1 LTDEAVVVVSRLALV
16 VTRRLLD
23 RGRSRGTRPDLGR
36 SGSVTDLVLALQRA
50 AGNRAVAGAVAAG
63 TLPGVPML
71 QRAPGATALTGQTVT
86 SKSGVATTVTR
97 VVGLSDGYEERWM
110 ATAVARLTK
119 TEPAATLQRAD
130 TGRWYAVE
138 VSAPIAAGQIA
149 GVPGAVL
156 SSAYGLPSLA
166 GLAQVTTTVA
176 QLKARLGVLK
186 ATKPQGK
193 QAARLHQ
200 DELSAVVSQ
209 LNQENVRRMAL
220 VFGVADSEV
229 NLIRSK
235 IGKASGRINVI
246 GAPDLNSPSGSHGPV
261 AGQKDLAFHPDLVTA
276 IDLNEDKL
284 DDPARAQATL
294 FHEAHHLKDIRFAQ
308 DWVRAYQKERGA
320 LWISGSA
327 GVKPFQAWLAIQVTK
342 KRLTAGDAQLVV
354 DESVDVTATTEA
366 RANIHTFLTVL
377 QLGDANQAATLL
389 RAYARALPPVG
400 TQYGAPPAKS
410 PVTSELVSE
419 LKTAYRTLPTPL
431 RAAYRSAVKDAVAAN
446 PTAWIKALT
455 IR

>member
-1 LTDEAVVVVSRLALV
+1 MEVVVVSRLPV
-16 VTRRLLD
+16 VAIRR
-23 RGRSRGTRPDLGR
+23 RPTGGSPRAPKPDPAR
-36 SGSVTDLVLALQRA
+36 SGSVTDRVLALQRTV
-50 AGNRAVAGAVAAG
+50 GNRAVAGAVAAG
-63 TLPGVPML
+63 TLPGVPVL
-71 QRAPGATALTGQTVT
+71 QRAPGAALIGQTVT
-86 SKSGVATTVTR
+86 SRSGVAVTVTR
-97 VVGLSDGYEERWM
+97 VVGQGDGYEERWM

-119 TEPAATLQRAD
+119 TEPAAAVQRAD

-138 VSAPIAAGQIA
+138 VSASVPAGPVTSTA
-149 GVPGAVL
+149 GGVV

-166 GLAQVTTTVA
+166 ALAQLTTSVT
-176 QLKARLGVLK
+176 QLKARLAVLK
-186 ATKPQGK
+186 TTKPEGRQEVK
-193 QAARLHQ
+193 AHQ

-220 VFGVADSEV
+220 VFGVSDTEV

-235 IGKASGRINVI
+235 VGKASGQINVI

-294 FHEAHHLKDIRFAQ
+294 FHEAHHLNDIRFAQ
-308 DWVRAYQKERGA
+308 DWVRTYQKETKA
-320 LWISGSA
+320 LWVSGSA
-327 GVKPFQAWLAIQVTK
+327 GVKPFQKYLEAQVTK

-377 QLGDANQAATLL
+377 QLGDVQRAATLL
-389 RAYARALPPVG
+389 QAYARALPPVG
-400 TQYGAPPAKS
+400 KQYGAPPAKS
-410 PVTSELVSE
+410 AVVSELVAE
-419 LKTAYRTLPTPL
+419 LKTAYRALTTPL
-431 RAAYRSAVKDAVAAN
+431 RAGYKSAVKDAVAAN
-446 PTAWIKALT
+446 PGAWIAALV